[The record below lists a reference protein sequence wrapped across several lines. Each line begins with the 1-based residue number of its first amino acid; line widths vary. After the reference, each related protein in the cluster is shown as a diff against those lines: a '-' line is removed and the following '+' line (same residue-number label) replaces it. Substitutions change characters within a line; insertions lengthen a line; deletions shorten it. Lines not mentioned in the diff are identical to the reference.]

1 MSFSWWMASQKNS
14 YPDPMKQVIQNFRSG
29 VLKVD
34 DVPET
39 VCRNGGIL
47 VSNVASLVS
56 AGTEKMT
63 VDLAQKSLVGKAAE
77 RPDLVRQV
85 IGKLRKDGLMAT
97 LRTVKAKLD
106 APIALG
112 YSCAGVVREVGRG
125 ADEFQVGDRVAC
137 AGMNY
142 ASHAETVFVPKNL
155 TVKIPDGVSFDEA
168 AFVTLGAIALQGVRT
183 ADVKLGDAVAVIG
196 LGLLGQLTVQILK
209 AAGCRVIGIDLE
221 TSKVALA
228 REFGCDAGVLRSDD
242 VELAVKQF
250 TDNFGA
256 DAVIV
261 TAAADTND
269 PIELAGV
276 IARDRAVVSMV
287 GAVRMDIPRKV
298 YYEKELQLRLS
309 RSYGPGRYDADYE
322 ERGKDYP
329 IGYVRWTERRN
340 MQEFLRLL
348 ATKAVK
354 LERLITHRI
363 PIEQAEQ
370 AYDIITG
377 KTRQNYLGILLTY
390 SEAVGSH
397 SDKLVNLRSS
407 RKAAEVRL
415 GVIGAGNFAKSVLL
429 PRLAKLS
436 GVSLVGLATATGR
449 TAKAVG
455 EQFGFEFCSTDFR
468 ELLQR
473 EDINTVLI
481 ATRHDTH
488 AAMTAEAVR
497 AGKIVFVE
505 KPLATTEEG
514 LVEIVAAAEQSNGR
528 ILVGFN
534 RRFSSLSAEL
544 KQFFDGAGSLAIT
557 YRINAGEIPKE
568 SWIQQDE
575 GGGRIVGEVCHFV
588 DLLQFLTSAEPT
600 EVFAYRSAAG
610 TDTLSIVVKFS
621 DGSVGS
627 INYFANGD
635 RALPKERVEV
645 FGGGRS
651 AVLDDF
657 RQLEMW
663 RDGKRKTSK
672 RMAQDKGFD
681 QELAAFVA
689 AVRSGEEM
697 PIDWRSLVMTTL
709 ATLRIEDSLR
719 SGKPE
724 AVNFGAQA

>member
-1 MSFSWWMASQKNS
+1 
-14 YPDPMKQVIQNFRSG
+14 MKQVIQNFRSG

-39 VCRNGGIL
+39 ICRSGGIL
-47 VSNVASLVS
+47 VGNVSSLVS

-63 VDLAQKSLVGKAAE
+63 VDLAQKSLVGKAKE

-85 IGKLRKDGLMAT
+85 IGKFRRDGLMAT

-106 APIALG
+106 TPVALG
-112 YSCAGVVREVGRG
+112 YSCAGIVREVGRE
-125 ADEFQVGDRVAC
+125 AQEFQPGDRVAC

-142 ASHAETVFVPKNL
+142 ASHAETIFVPKNL
-155 TVKIPDGVSFDEA
+155 AVKIPDGVSFDEA
-168 AFVTLGAIALQGVRT
+168 AFVTLGAIALQGVRI
-183 ADVKLGDAVAVIG
+183 AEVKLGDAVAVIG

-209 AAGCRVIGIDLE
+209 AAGTRVIGIDLE
-221 TSKVALA
+221 ASKVELAL
-228 REFGCDAGVLRSDD
+228 EFGCDTAVLRGDD
-242 VELAVKQF
+242 VESAVKRF
-250 TDNFGA
+250 TDAFGA

-269 PIELAGV
+269 PIELAGA
-276 IARDRAVVSMV
+276 IARDRAIVSMV
-287 GAVRMDIPRKV
+287 GAVRMDVPRKV

-309 RSYGPGRYDADYE
+309 RSYGPGRYDSDYE

-340 MQEFLRLL
+340 MQEFLRLV
-348 ATKAVK
+348 AAKAVK
-354 LERLITHRI
+354 LDRLITHRI

-370 AYDIITG
+370 AYEIITG
-377 KTRQNYLGILLTY
+377 KTQQSYLGILLTY
-390 SEAVGSH
+390 SEAA
-397 SDKLVNLRSS
+397 DKRAEKLLELRSP
-407 RKAAEVRL
+407 RKIADVRL

-429 PRLAKLS
+429 PRLSKTG
-436 GVSLVGLATATGR
+436 GVNLVGLATATGR

-455 EQFGFEFCSTDFR
+455 DQFGFEFCSTDYH

-488 AAMTAEAVR
+488 AAITVEAIR
-497 AGKIVFVE
+497 AGKTVFVE
-505 KPLATTEEG
+505 KPLAINEEG
-514 LVEIVAAAEQSNGR
+514 LDDVIAAAEQTHGR

-544 KQFFDGAGSLAIT
+544 KQFFDGVGPLAIT
-557 YRINAGEIPKE
+557 YRVNAGEIPKE

-588 DLLQFLTSAEPT
+588 DYLQFLTGAEPA
-600 EVFAYRSAAG
+600 EVFAYQSAAEA
-610 TDTLSIVVKFS
+610 DTLSIVVKLA
-621 DGSVGS
+621 DGSVGN
-627 INYFANGD
+627 INYFATGD
-635 RALPKERVEV
+635 RGLPKERVEV
-645 FGGGRS
+645 FGGERV

-672 RMAQDKGFD
+672 RMSQDKGFD

-689 AVRSGEEM
+689 AVRDGSQM
-697 PIDWRSLVMTTL
+697 PIDWRSLVMTTM

-724 AVNFGAQA
+724 AVNSKFNI

>member
-1 MSFSWWMASQKNS
+1 
-14 YPDPMKQVIQNFRSG
+14 MKQVIQNFRSG

-39 VCRNGGIL
+39 ICRRGGIL
-47 VSNVASLVS
+47 VGNVASLVS

-63 VDLAQKSLVGKAAE
+63 VDLAQKSLVGKAKE

-85 IGKLRKDGLMAT
+85 ISKFRRDGLMAT

-106 APIALG
+106 TPVALG
-112 YSCAGVVREVGRG
+112 YSCAGVVREVGR
-125 ADEFQVGDRVAC
+125 DVEDFQVGDRVAC

-155 TVKIPDGVSFDEA
+155 AVKIPDDVSFDEA

-183 ADVKLGDAVAVIG
+183 AEAKLGDAVAVIG
-196 LGLLGQLTVQILK
+196 LGLLGQLTVQVLK
-209 AAGCRVIGIDLE
+209 AAGCRVIGIDLDA
-221 TSKVALA
+221 SKVALA
-228 REFGCDAGVLRSDD
+228 HEFGCDAGTLRDED
-242 VELAVKQF
+242 VESAVKQF
-250 TDNFGA
+250 TDGFGT

-269 PIELAGV
+269 PVELAGA
-276 IARDRAVVSMV
+276 IARDRAVISMV

-309 RSYGPGRYDADYE
+309 RSYGPGRYDAEYE

-340 MQEFLRLL
+340 MQEFLRLV
-348 ATKAVK
+348 ATKAIK
-354 LERLITHRI
+354 LDRLITHRI
-363 PIEQAEQ
+363 PIARAEQ
-370 AYDIITG
+370 AYEIITG
-377 KTRQNYLGILLTY
+377 KTQQQYLAILLTY
-390 SEAVGSH
+390 SEFVGER
-397 SDKLVNLRSS
+397 DGKLVSLRPA
-407 RKAAEVRL
+407 RKAADVRL

-429 PRLAKLS
+429 PRLAKIG
-436 GVSLVGLATATGR
+436 GVNLVGLATATGR

-455 EQFGFEFCSTDFR
+455 EQFGFEICTTDFR

-488 AAMTAEAVR
+488 AVMTAEAVR
-497 AGKIVFVE
+497 AGKTVFVE
-505 KPLATTEEG
+505 KPLATSEES
-514 LVEIVAAAEQSNGR
+514 LAEVVAAVEQTNAR
-528 ILVGFN
+528 VLVGFN

-544 KQFFDGAGSLAIT
+544 KQFVEGVGALAIT
-557 YRINAGEIPKE
+557 YRVNAGEIPRE

-575 GGGRIVGEVCHFV
+575 GGGRILGEVCHFV
-588 DLLQFLTSAEPT
+588 DYLQFLAGGEPT
-600 EVFAYRSAAG
+600 EVFAYRNATG
-610 TDTLSIVVKFS
+610 TDTLSVVIKFG
-621 DGSVGS
+621 DGSVGN
-627 INYFANGD
+627 INYFATGD
-635 RALPKERVEV
+635 RGLPKERVEV

-657 RQLEMW
+657 RQLELW
-663 RDGKRKTSK
+663 REGKRKTSR
-672 RMAQDKGFD
+672 RMSQDKGFD
-681 QELAAFVA
+681 QELSAFVVA
-689 AVRSGEEM
+689 AREGREM
-697 PIDWRSLVMTTL
+697 PIDWRSLVLTTL

-724 AVNFGAQA
+724 AVNFKPEI

>member
-1 MSFSWWMASQKNS
+1 
-14 YPDPMKQVIQNFRSG
+14 MKQVIQNFRSG

-39 VCRNGGIL
+39 ICRSGGIL
-47 VSNVASLVS
+47 VNNVASLVS

-106 APIALG
+106 TPVALG
-112 YSCAGVVREVGRG
+112 YSCAGVVREVGG
-125 ADEFQVGDRVAC
+125 SVDDFQVGDRVAC

-142 ASHAETVFVPKNL
+142 ASHAETIFVPKNL
-155 TVKIPDGVSFDEA
+155 AVKIPDGVSFDEA

-183 ADVKLGDAVAVIG
+183 AEVKLGDAVAVIG

-221 TSKVALA
+221 ASKVALA
-228 REFGCDAGVLRSDD
+228 VEFGCDAAALRSDD
-242 VELAVKQF
+242 VESAVKQF
-250 TDNFGA
+250 TDSFGA

-276 IARDRAVVSMV
+276 IARDRAIVSMV
-287 GAVRMDIPRKV
+287 GAVRMDVPRKV

-340 MQEFLRLL
+340 MQEFLRLV

-354 LERLITHRI
+354 LDRLITHRI

-390 SEAVGSH
+390 DETANRSANSIT
-397 SDKLVNLRSS
+397 LRTPH
-407 RKAAEVRL
+407 KAAEVRL
-415 GVIGAGNFAKSVLL
+415 GMIGAGNFAKSVLL
-429 PRLAKLS
+429 PRLAKLG

-455 EQFGFEFCSTDFR
+455 EQFGFVFCTTDFR

-473 EDINTVLI
+473 EDINAILI

-488 AAMTAEAVR
+488 AAMAAEAIR
-497 AGKIVFVE
+497 AGKTVFVE
-505 KPLATTEEG
+505 KPLATTEEA
-514 LVEIVAAAEQSNGR
+514 LAEVVAAVEQNQGR
-528 ILVGFN
+528 VLVGFN
-534 RRFSSLSAEL
+534 RRFSSLASEM
-544 KQFFDGAGSLAIT
+544 KQFFDDAGSLAIT

-588 DLLQFLTSAEPT
+588 DYLQFLTGAEPT

-610 TDTLSIVVKFS
+610 ADTLSIVVKFS
-621 DGSVGS
+621 DGSVGN

-672 RMAQDKGFD
+672 RMSQDKGFD
-681 QELAAFVA
+681 QELAEFVA
-689 AVRSGEEM
+689 AVRLGEEM

-724 AVNFGAQA
+724 AVSL

>member
-1 MSFSWWMASQKNS
+1 
-14 YPDPMKQVIQNFRSG
+14 MKQVIQNFRSG

-39 VCRNGGIL
+39 ICRSGGIL
-47 VSNVASLVS
+47 VANIASLVS

-63 VDLAQKSLVGKAAE
+63 VDLAQKSLVGKAKE
-77 RPDLVRQV
+77 RPDLVKQV
-85 IGKLRKDGLMAT
+85 WGKLRKDGLMAT

-106 APIALG
+106 TPVALG
-112 YSCAGVVREVGRG
+112 YSCAGVVREVGRD
-125 ADEFQVGDRVAC
+125 AQDFQVGDRVAC

-142 ASHAETVFVPKNL
+142 ASHAETIFVPKNL
-155 TVKIPDGVSFDEA
+155 SVRIPDGVTFDEA

-183 ADVKLGDAVAVIG
+183 AEVKLGDSVAVIG

-221 TSKVALA
+221 ASKVALA
-228 REFGCDAGVLRSDD
+228 AEFGCDAGVLRGDD
-242 VELAVKQF
+242 VEFAVKQF

-276 IARDRAVVSMV
+276 IARDRAIVSMV

-340 MQEFLRLL
+340 MQEFLRLV
-348 ATKAVK
+348 AAKAVK
-354 LERLITHRI
+354 LDRLITHRI

-370 AYDIITG
+370 AYEIITG
-377 KTRQNYLGILLTY
+377 KTQQSYLGILLTY
-390 SEAVGSH
+390 SQADGKRGENLVSLH
-397 SDKLVNLRSS
+397 SP
-407 RKAAEVRL
+407 RKTADVRL
-415 GVIGAGNFAKSVLL
+415 GMIGAGNFAKSVLL
-429 PRLAKLS
+429 PRLAKL
-436 GVSLVGLATATGR
+436 GRVSLVGLATATGR

-455 EQFGFEFCSTDFR
+455 EQFGFEFCSTDYR

-488 AAMTAEAVR
+488 AGMTAEAIR
-497 AGKIVFVE
+497 AGKTVFVE
-505 KPLATTEEG
+505 KPLATTEDNLAEVVTA
-514 LVEIVAAAEQSNGR
+514 VEQNQGR
-528 ILVGFN
+528 VLVGFN

-544 KQFFDGAGSLAIT
+544 KQYFDGVGALALT

-575 GGGRIVGEVCHFV
+575 GGGRIIGEVCHFV
-588 DLLQFLTSAEPT
+588 DTLQFLTDAEPV
-600 EVFAYRSAAG
+600 EVFAYRSAVGA
-610 TDTLSIVVKFS
+610 DTLSIVIKFS
-621 DGSVGS
+621 DGSVGN
-627 INYFANGD
+627 INYFATGD
-635 RALPKERVEV
+635 RGLPKERLEV

-657 RQLEMW
+657 RQLELW

-672 RMAQDKGFD
+672 RLSQDKGFD

-689 AVRSGEEM
+689 AAQAGEEM
-697 PIDWRSLVMTTL
+697 PIGWRSLVMTTL

-724 AVNFGAQA
+724 TVNFKFEI

>member
-1 MSFSWWMASQKNS
+1 
-14 YPDPMKQVIQNFRSG
+14 MKQVIQNFRSG

-39 VCRNGGIL
+39 ICRSGGIL
-47 VSNVASLVS
+47 VNNVASLVS

-63 VDLAQKSLVGKAAE
+63 VDLAQKSLVGKAKE

-85 IGKLRKDGLMAT
+85 WGKLRKDGLMAT

-112 YSCAGVVREVGRG
+112 YSCAGIVREVGRDAEG
-125 ADEFQVGDRVAC
+125 VQPGDRVAC

-142 ASHAETVFVPKNL
+142 ASHAETIFVPKNL
-155 TVKIPDGVSFDEA
+155 AVKIPDGVSFDEA
-168 AFVTLGAIALQGVRT
+168 AFVTLGSIALQGVRI
-183 ADVKLGDAVAVIG
+183 AEVKLGDAVAVIG

-221 TSKVALA
+221 ASKVELA
-228 REFGCDAGVLRSDD
+228 REFGCDAAVLRGGD
-242 VELAVKQF
+242 VESAVKQF
-250 TDNFGA
+250 TDGFGA

-261 TAAADTND
+261 AAAADTND

-276 IARDRAVVSMV
+276 IARDRAIVSMV
-287 GAVRMDIPRKV
+287 GAVRMDVPRKV

-340 MQEFLRLL
+340 MQEFLRLV
-348 ATKAVK
+348 AAKSVK

-370 AYDIITG
+370 AYEIITG

-390 SEAVGSH
+390 DAAA
-397 SDKLVNLRSS
+397 SDKAKVVALNRTA
-407 RKAAEVRL
+407 KAADVRL

-429 PRLAKLS
+429 PRLAKLG

-455 EQFGFEFCSTDFR
+455 EQIGFEFCSTDYR

-473 EDINTVLI
+473 EDINTILI
-481 ATRHDTH
+481 ATRHDPH
-488 AAMTAEAVR
+488 AAMAAEAIR
-497 AGKIVFVE
+497 AGKTVFVE
-505 KPLATTEEG
+505 KPLAIDEAQLNE
-514 LVEIVAAAEQSNGR
+514 VVAAVEQSGGR

-534 RRFSSLSAEL
+534 RRFSSLSAEM
-544 KQFFDGAGSLAIT
+544 KQFFDGAGALAIT
-557 YRINAGEIPKE
+557 YRVNAGEIPKE

-575 GGGRIVGEVCHFV
+575 GGGRIIGEVCHFI

-610 TDTLSIVVKFS
+610 ADTLSIVIKFS
-621 DGSVGS
+621 DGSIGN
-627 INYFANGD
+627 INYFSTGD
-635 RALPKERVEV
+635 RGLPKERVEV

-672 RMAQDKGFD
+672 RMSQDKGFD

-689 AVRSGEEM
+689 AVRSGEAM
-697 PIDWRSLVMTTL
+697 PIDWRGLMMTTL

-724 AVNFGAQA
+724 SVSFGVEP

>member
-1 MSFSWWMASQKNS
+1 
-14 YPDPMKQVIQNFRSG
+14 MKQVIQNFRSG

-39 VCRNGGIL
+39 ICRNGGIL
-47 VSNVASLVS
+47 VGNVASLVS

-63 VDLAQKSLVGKAAE
+63 VDLAQKSLVGKAKE

-85 IGKLRKDGLMAT
+85 IGKFRRDGLMAT

-106 APIALG
+106 APVALG
-112 YSCAGVVREVGRG
+112 YSCAGIVREIGQGVEDFR
-125 ADEFQVGDRVAC
+125 VGDRVAC

-142 ASHAETVFVPKNL
+142 ASHAETIFVPKNL
-155 TVKIPDGVSFDEA
+155 AVKIPDGVSFDEA
-168 AFVTLGAIALQGVRT
+168 AFVTLGAIALQGVRI

-209 AAGCRVIGIDLE
+209 AAGCRVIGIDLDA
-221 TSKVALA
+221 SKVAMA
-228 REFGCDAGVLRSDD
+228 REFGCDAGVLRSGD
-242 VELAVKQF
+242 VESAVKQF
-250 TDNFGA
+250 TDGFGA

-269 PIELAGV
+269 PIELAGIV
-276 IARDRAVVSMV
+276 ARDRAVVSMV
-287 GAVRMDIPRKV
+287 GAVRMDVPRKV

-340 MQEFLRLL
+340 MQEFLRLV

-354 LERLITHRI
+354 LDRLITHRI
-363 PIEQAEQ
+363 PIAQAEQ
-370 AYDIITG
+370 AYEIITG
-377 KTRQNYLGILLTY
+377 KTQQQYLGILLTY
-390 SEAVGSH
+390 SERVGERG
-397 SDKLVNLRSS
+397 DRLVSLRST
-407 RKAAEVRL
+407 RKTADVRL

-429 PRLAKLS
+429 PRLAKLGS
-436 GVSLVGLATATGR
+436 VSLVGLATATGR

-455 EQFGFEFCSTDFR
+455 EQFGFEICTTNFR

-473 EDINTVLI
+473 EDINTILI

-497 AGKIVFVE
+497 AGKTVFVE
-505 KPLATTEEG
+505 KPLATTEES
-514 LVEIVAAAEQSNGR
+514 LAEVVAAVEQANAR
-528 ILVGFN
+528 VLVGFN

-544 KQFFDGAGSLAIT
+544 KQFVNGAGALAIS
-557 YRINAGEIPKE
+557 YRVNAGEIPRE

-575 GGGRIVGEVCHFV
+575 GGGRILGEVCHFV
-588 DLLQFLTSAEPT
+588 DYLQFLTGAEPT
-600 EVFAYRSAAG
+600 EVFAYRNAAG
-610 TDTLSIVVKFS
+610 ADTLSIVIKFS
-621 DGSVGS
+621 DGSVGN
-627 INYFANGD
+627 INYFATGD
-635 RALPKERVEV
+635 RGLPKERVEV

-651 AVLDDF
+651 AMLDDF
-657 RQLEMW
+657 RQLEFW
-663 RDGKRKTSK
+663 RDGKCKTSK
-672 RMAQDKGFD
+672 RMSQDKGFD
-681 QELAAFVA
+681 QELTAFAGAA
-689 AVRSGEEM
+689 REGGEM
-697 PIDWRSLVMTTL
+697 PIDWRSLVLTTL

-724 AVNFGAQA
+724 AVNFKSEI

>member
-1 MSFSWWMASQKNS
+1 
-14 YPDPMKQVIQNFRSG
+14 MKQVIQNFRSG

-34 DVPET
+34 NVPET
-39 VCRNGGIL
+39 ICRNGGIL
-47 VSNVASLVS
+47 VGNVASLVS

-63 VDLAQKSLVGKAAE
+63 VDLAQKSLVGKAKE

-85 IGKLRKDGLMAT
+85 IGKFRRDGLMAT

-106 APIALG
+106 TPVALG
-112 YSCAGVVREVGRG
+112 YSCAGIVREIGQGVE
-125 ADEFQVGDRVAC
+125 DFQVGDRVAC

-142 ASHAETVFVPKNL
+142 ASHAETIFVPKNL
-155 TVKIPDGVSFDEA
+155 AVKIPDGVSFDEA
-168 AFVTLGAIALQGVRT
+168 AFVTLGAIALQGVRI

-209 AAGCRVIGIDLE
+209 AAGCRVIGIDLDA
-221 TSKVALA
+221 SKVAMA
-228 REFGCDAGVLRSDD
+228 REFGCDAGVLRSGD
-242 VELAVKQF
+242 VESAVKQF
-250 TDNFGA
+250 TDGFGA

-269 PIELAGV
+269 PIELAGIV
-276 IARDRAVVSMV
+276 ARDRAVVSMV
-287 GAVRMDIPRKV
+287 GAVRMDVPRKV

-340 MQEFLRLL
+340 MQEFLRLV

-354 LERLITHRI
+354 LDRLITHRI
-363 PIEQAEQ
+363 PIAQAEQ
-370 AYDIITG
+370 AYEIITG
-377 KTRQNYLGILLTY
+377 KTQQQYLGILLTY
-390 SEAVGSH
+390 SERVGERG
-397 SDKLVNLRSS
+397 DRLVSLRST
-407 RKAAEVRL
+407 RKTADVRL

-429 PRLAKLS
+429 PRLAKLGS
-436 GVSLVGLATATGR
+436 VSLVGLATATGR

-455 EQFGFEFCSTDFR
+455 EQFGFEICTTNFR

-473 EDINTVLI
+473 EDINTILI

-497 AGKIVFVE
+497 AGKTVFVE
-505 KPLATTEEG
+505 KPLATTEES
-514 LVEIVAAAEQSNGR
+514 LAEVVAAVEQTNAR
-528 ILVGFN
+528 VLVGFN

-544 KQFFDGAGSLAIT
+544 KQFVNGAGALAIS
-557 YRINAGEIPKE
+557 YRVNAGEIPRE

-575 GGGRIVGEVCHFV
+575 GGGRILGEVCHFV
-588 DLLQFLTSAEPT
+588 DYLQFLTGAEPT
-600 EVFAYRSAAG
+600 EVFAYRNAAG
-610 TDTLSIVVKFS
+610 ADTLSIVIKFS
-621 DGSVGS
+621 DGSVGN
-627 INYFANGD
+627 INYFATGD
-635 RALPKERVEV
+635 RGLPKERVEV

-651 AVLDDF
+651 AMLDDF
-657 RQLEMW
+657 RQLEFW
-663 RDGKRKTSK
+663 RDGKCKTSK
-672 RMAQDKGFD
+672 RMSQDKGFD
-681 QELAAFVA
+681 QELTAFAGAA
-689 AVRSGEEM
+689 REGGEM
-697 PIDWRSLVMTTL
+697 PIDWRSLVLTTL

-724 AVNFGAQA
+724 AVNFKSEI

>member
-1 MSFSWWMASQKNS
+1 
-14 YPDPMKQVIQNFRSG
+14 MKQVIQNFRSG

-39 VCRNGGIL
+39 ICRSGGVL
-47 VSNVASLVS
+47 VGNVASLVS

-77 RPDLVRQV
+77 RPDLVKQV
-85 IGKLRKDGLMAT
+85 WAKLRKDGLMAT

-106 APIALG
+106 TPVALG
-112 YSCAGVVREVGRG
+112 YSCAGIVREVGRG
-125 ADEFQVGDRVAC
+125 VENFQVGDRVAC

-142 ASHAETVFVPKNL
+142 ASHAETIFVPKNL
-155 TVKIPDGVSFDEA
+155 AVKIPDGVSFDEA

-183 ADVKLGDAVAVIG
+183 AEVKLGDAVAVIG
-196 LGLLGQLTVQILK
+196 LGLLGQLTVQVLK

-221 TSKVALA
+221 ASKVALA
-228 REFGCDAGVLRSDD
+228 REFGCDAAALRSED
-242 VELAVKQF
+242 VEAAVKQF
-250 TDNFGA
+250 TDSFGA

-287 GAVRMDIPRKV
+287 GAVRMDVPRKV

-340 MQEFLRLL
+340 MQEFLRLV
-348 ATKAVK
+348 AAKSVK
-354 LERLITHRI
+354 LDRLITHRI

-370 AYDIITG
+370 AYEIITG
-377 KTRQNYLGILLTY
+377 KTRQSYLGILLTY
-390 SEAVGSH
+390 SEASER
-397 SDKLVNLRSS
+397 SEKLLSLRSS
-407 RKAAEVRL
+407 GKAAEVRL

-429 PRLAKLS
+429 PRLAKLG

-455 EQFGFEFCSTDFR
+455 EQFGFAFCTTDFR

-488 AAMTAEAVR
+488 AAMTAEAIR
-497 AGKIVFVE
+497 AGKTVFVE
-505 KPLATTEEG
+505 KPLATTEEA
-514 LVEIVAAAEQSNGR
+514 LAEVVAAVEQNQGR
-528 ILVGFN
+528 VLVGFN
-534 RRFSSLSAEL
+534 RRFSSLASEM
-544 KQFFDGAGSLAIT
+544 KQFFDDAGSLAIT

-588 DLLQFLTSAEPT
+588 DLLQFLTSSEPT
-600 EVFAYRSAAG
+600 EVFAYRNAVGA
-610 TDTLSIVVKFS
+610 DTLSIVIKFS
-621 DGSVGS
+621 DGSVGN
-627 INYFANGD
+627 INYFSTGD
-635 RALPKERVEV
+635 RGLPKERVEV

-657 RQLEMW
+657 RLLELW

-672 RMAQDKGFD
+672 RMSQDKGFD
-681 QELAAFVA
+681 QELAEFVA
-689 AVRSGEEM
+689 AVRLGEEM

-724 AVNFGAQA
+724 AVSLGAQT

>member
-1 MSFSWWMASQKNS
+1 
-14 YPDPMKQVIQNFRSG
+14 MKQVIQNFRSG

-39 VCRNGGIL
+39 ICRSGGIL
-47 VSNVASLVS
+47 VGNVASLVS

-97 LRTVKAKLD
+97 LRTVKAKLET
-106 APIALG
+106 PVALG
-112 YSCAGVVREVGRG
+112 YSCAGLVREVGRG

-142 ASHAETVFVPKNL
+142 ASHAEAVFVPKNL
-155 TVKIPDGVSFDEA
+155 AVKLPDDVSFDEA

-183 ADVKLGDAVAVIG
+183 AEVKLGDAVAVIG

-221 TSKVALA
+221 ASKVELA
-228 REFGCDAGVLRSDD
+228 REFGCDAGVLRGAD
-242 VELAVKQF
+242 VEMSVKQF
-250 TDNFGA
+250 TDNFGV

-309 RSYGPGRYDADYE
+309 RSYGPGRYDAEYE

-340 MQEFLRLL
+340 MQEFLRLV

-377 KTRQNYLGILLTY
+377 KTQQNYLGILLTY
-390 SEAVGSH
+390 DKAASH
-397 SDKLVNLRSS
+397 SENVIALRST
-407 RKAAEVRL
+407 RKAAEVQL
-415 GVIGAGNFAKSVLL
+415 GMIGAGNFAKSVLL
-429 PRLAKLS
+429 PRLAKLG
-436 GVSLVGLATATGR
+436 GVNLVGLATATGR

-455 EQFGFEFCSTDFR
+455 EQFGFEFCATDYH
-468 ELLQR
+468 ELLRR

-488 AAMTAEAVR
+488 AAMAAEAIR
-497 AGKIVFVE
+497 AGKAVFVE

-514 LVEIVAAAEQSNGR
+514 LAELAVAVEQDKGQV
-528 ILVGFN
+528 LVGFN
-534 RRFSSLSAEL
+534 RRFSSLAVEM
-544 KQFFDGAGSLAIT
+544 KQFFQDAGSLAIT

-575 GGGRIVGEVCHFV
+575 GGGRIIGEVCHFV
-588 DLLQFLTSAEPT
+588 DLLQFLTAAEPA

-621 DGSVGS
+621 NGSVGN

-645 FGGGRS
+645 FGGGCA

-657 RQLEMW
+657 RQLELW
-663 RDGKRKTSK
+663 SDGKRKTSK
-672 RMAQDKGFD
+672 RMSQDKGFD
-681 QELAAFVA
+681 QELSAFVA
-689 AVRSGEEM
+689 AVREGSEM
-697 PIDWRSLVMTTL
+697 PIAWRSLVLTTL

-719 SGKPE
+719 SGNPE
-724 AVNFGAQA
+724 SVSFGAEC

>member
-1 MSFSWWMASQKNS
+1 
-14 YPDPMKQVIQNFRSG
+14 MKQVIQNFRSG
-29 VLKVD
+29 LLKVD

-39 VCRNGGIL
+39 ICRNGGIL
-47 VSNVASLVS
+47 VGNVASLVS

-63 VDLAQKSLVGKAAE
+63 VDLAQKSLVGKAKE

-85 IGKLRKDGLMAT
+85 IGKFRRDGLMAT

-106 APIALG
+106 TPVALG
-112 YSCAGVVREVGRG
+112 YSCAGIVREIGQGVE
-125 ADEFQVGDRVAC
+125 DFQVGDRVAC

-142 ASHAETVFVPKNL
+142 ASHAETIFVPKNL
-155 TVKIPDGVSFDEA
+155 AVKIPDGVSFDEA
-168 AFVTLGAIALQGVRT
+168 AFVTLGAIALQGVRI

-209 AAGCRVIGIDLE
+209 AAGCRVIGIDLDK
-221 TSKVALA
+221 SKVAMA
-228 REFGCDAGVLRSDD
+228 REFGCDAGVLRSGD
-242 VELAVKQF
+242 VESAVKQF
-250 TDNFGA
+250 TDGFGA

-269 PIELAGV
+269 PIELAGIV
-276 IARDRAVVSMV
+276 ARDRAVVSMV
-287 GAVRMDIPRKV
+287 GAVRMDVPRKV

-340 MQEFLRLL
+340 MQEFLRLV

-354 LERLITHRI
+354 LDRLITHRI
-363 PIEQAEQ
+363 PIAQAEQ
-370 AYDIITG
+370 AYEIITG
-377 KTRQNYLGILLTY
+377 KTQQQYLGILLTY
-390 SEAVGSH
+390 SERVGERG
-397 SDKLVNLRSS
+397 DRLVSLRST
-407 RKAAEVRL
+407 RKTADVRL

-429 PRLAKLS
+429 PRLAKLGS
-436 GVSLVGLATATGR
+436 VSLVGLATATGR

-455 EQFGFEFCSTDFR
+455 EQFGFEICTTNFR

-473 EDINTVLI
+473 EDINTILI

-497 AGKIVFVE
+497 AGKTVFVE
-505 KPLATTEEG
+505 KPLATTEES
-514 LVEIVAAAEQSNGR
+514 LAEVVAAVEQTNAR
-528 ILVGFN
+528 VLVGFN

-544 KQFFDGAGSLAIT
+544 KQFVDGAGALAIS
-557 YRINAGEIPKE
+557 YRVNAGEIPRE

-575 GGGRIVGEVCHFV
+575 GGGRILGEVCHFV
-588 DLLQFLTSAEPT
+588 DYLQFLTGAEPK
-600 EVFAYRSAAG
+600 EVFAYRNATGA
-610 TDTLSIVVKFS
+610 DTLSIVIKFS
-621 DGSVGS
+621 DGSVGN
-627 INYFANGD
+627 INYFATGD
-635 RALPKERVEV
+635 RGLPKERVEV

-651 AVLDDF
+651 AMLDDF
-657 RQLEMW
+657 RQLELW
-663 RDGKRKTSK
+663 RDGKCKTSK
-672 RMAQDKGFD
+672 RMSQDKGFD
-681 QELAAFVA
+681 QELTAFAGAA
-689 AVRSGEEM
+689 REGGEM
-697 PIDWRSLVMTTL
+697 PIDWRSLVLTTL

-724 AVNFGAQA
+724 AVNFKSEI